1 MRSKNNNSIS
11 NRFISH
17 LIVSTVHSH
26 TGKTTSSSTQDTEV
40 RAGGGNTNLGNME
53 TSAYA
58 FSIYILVLF

>member
-26 TGKTTSSSTQDTEV
+26 TSKTTSRST
-40 RAGGGNTNLGNME
+40 RSKRRGGGNTDLGIME
-53 TSAYA
+53 TSVSA
-58 FSIYILVLF
+58 FSIYIGIVII